1 MKRFAALLILVTMI
15 LVPMPVWG
23 NTSESGAGTH
33 PAGTSFVDANLEYP
47 EGVSTSG
54 GKLRLQSVSTK
65 YPEDGNYKSYATPV
79 KDQGDNGLCWDFAA
93 TAVMETALKK
103 SGRGNY
109 DLSESHMAYAMSNH
123 GGNKYGY
130 NRAPSGGGN
139 AYQAAAYMMRGMP
152 SGDCAG
158 GMVQEKADPY
168 STELLKDRSSSV
180 TLRGKQK
187 VVMPEN
193 IIFINSKST
202 DSNTMTKVKN
212 AIRRYGSVGASY
224 YSNSSYYNWNNG
236 AYYQNLKGSEGT
248 NHEVQ
253 IVGWDDEYS
262 RYNFKSSCRPASDGA
277 WIVKNSY
284 GTYYGKSGYFFIS
297 YCDKSFPTTAY
308 AIDGVREYNSNVVKT
323 YEYDYTETYESCYK
337 VDNSNTGLMMRTF
350 VAESDE
356 VVTDVAVYIGSAYGV
371 TEADIMT
378 DCGNK
383 ENFKFSTKGSILTDY
398 PGWYTIKLDVPVL
411 VRKGQTFGA
420 VIRSD
425 AFIKVNSE
433 DTRGSAYCRN
443 GKWYTASS
451 NSKQDAW
458 CIKARTSSEASL
470 VKTYIDRDNREKAAK
485 AAATKPAVKE
495 SVSLKPVKIKKPK
508 TTKKSTTIRWAKL
521 SKKARKSIKNVEIQ
535 FSPDKSFRTGVKRVI
550 VKSKKS
556 SKKIGKLAKGR
567 KYYVRVRAY
576 TKAGNTIRVSKWS
589 SVKSFKAK

>member
-33 PAGTSFVDANLEYP
+33 PAGTFFVDANLEYP

-65 YPEDGNYKSYATPV
+65 YPEDGNYKRYATPV

-130 NRAPSGGGN
+130 NRAPSEVGN
-139 AYQAAAYMMRGMP
+139 AYDAAAYMMRGMP

-158 GMVQEKADPY
+158 GMVQESADPY

-224 YSNSSYYNWNNG
+224 YSNVSYYDWYSG
-236 AYYQNLKGSEGT
+236 AYYQNLKGSEST
-248 NHEVQ
+248 NHAVQ

-262 RYNFKSSCRPASDGA
+262 RYNFKSSCRPATDGA

-284 GTYYGKSGYFFIS
+284 GTNLGESGYFFIS

-308 AIDGVREYNSNVVKT
+308 AIDGVREYNSNTVNT
-323 YEYDYTETYESCYK
+323 YEYDYTESYESYYDFSK
-337 VDNSNTGLMMRTF
+337 ATTGLAMRTF
-350 VAESDE
+350 TAKSDE
-356 VVTDVAVYIGSAYGV
+356 VVTDISVYIGAANGT

-378 DCGNK
+378 DCNNKGNYS
-383 ENFKFSTKGSILTDY
+383 FSAKGKVSNEY
-398 PGWYTIKLDVPVL
+398 PGWYTISLDKPVL
-411 VRKGQTFGA
+411 VRRGQTFGA
-420 VIRSD
+420 VIKSTVG
-425 AFIKVNSE
+425 IKVNSKNAG
-433 DTRGSAYCRN
+433 GSAYMIN
-443 GKWYTASS
+443 GKWYTSD
-451 NSKQDAW
+451 NTGKQYGW